1 MMDSQP
7 SQLMTLVVLFRD
19 VCLPIVVLFG
29 TGWALDRKF
38 KFDLQTLVRL
48 NIYLFVPAFIFVKVT
63 EAQLDGRTG
72 FKIVL
77 FTLTSIACMG
87 FVSSMTARWFRN
99 DLPTRK
105 ALQLSTMFYN
115 CGNYGIPL
123 MTLAFPTVGP
133 LVQVFV
139 LMTMNVSTFT
149 LGLFIA
155 HSSIAE
161 GAGHW
166 RKSLGPVL
174 RQPAIYAITLAWIFK
189 GLEVPVQEAVFL
201 WRPLEYLAEGLV
213 GFALITLGVQLS
225 KTEVRGL
232 RGPLTQSLIIR
243 LVGGPCVGILLTWLF
258 GFEGKIAAILI
269 LGTAAPAAINT
280 ALLAYE
286 FKANSQ
292 FAAATVFYTTLLS
305 VLVVTLLLSI
315 LTFGWIPWAS
325 I

>member
-1 MMDSQP
+1 MDSLS
-7 SQLMTLVVLFRD
+7 SQLSTLIVLFRD

-38 KFDLQTLVRL
+38 KFDMPTMVRL

-63 EAQLDGRTG
+63 EAHLDARTG
-72 FKIVL
+72 IKIIL
-77 FTLTSIACMG
+77 FTLVSIGCMG
-87 FVSSMTARWFRN
+87 CISSATARWFRD

-123 MTLAFPTVGP
+123 MSLAFPVEGP

-139 LMTMNVSTFT
+139 LMTMNISTFT

-155 HSSIAE
+155 HSSLGE

-166 RKSLGPVL
+166 KESLGPVF
-174 RQPAIYAITLAWIFK
+174 RQPAVYAIALAWIFK
-189 GLEVPVQEAVFL
+189 GLDVPVQNAVFL

-213 GFALITLGVQLS
+213 GVALITLGVQLS
-225 KTEVRGL
+225 KTNVKGL
-232 RGPLTQSLIIR
+232 RGPLTQSLVIR
-243 LVGGPCVGILLTWLF
+243 LLGGPCIGILLTWVF
-258 GFEGKIAAILI
+258 GFEGRTAAILI
-269 LGTAAPAAINT
+269 LGTAAPSAVNT

-305 VLVVTLLLSI
+305 ILVVTFLLSVI
-315 LTFGWIPWAS
+315 TFGWIPWARY
-325 I
+325 